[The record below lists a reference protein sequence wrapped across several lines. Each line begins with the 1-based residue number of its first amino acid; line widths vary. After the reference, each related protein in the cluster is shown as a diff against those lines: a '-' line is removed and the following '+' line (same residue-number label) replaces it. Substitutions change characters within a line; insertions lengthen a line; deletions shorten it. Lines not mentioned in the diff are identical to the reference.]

1 MVCLNDGVVTNVHT
15 IQHHAGCTNDVT
27 INPQLRLAA
36 QWHTEDVLTN
46 AALNGDSVQTGRRC
60 RVVLNAARFKGSATE
75 TVAINPA
82 LAITGIEILKQGYY
96 NPTTWRS
103 CRTVL
108 TPRGCVVGE

>member
-1 MVCLNDGVVTNVHT
+1 VVCLNDGVVTNVHT

-60 RVVLNAARFKGSATE
+60 RVVLTPPGSREAQRRPLRST
-75 TVAINPA
+75 P
-82 LAITGIEILKQGYY
+82 
-96 NPTTWRS
+96 PWRS
-103 CRTVL
+103 LASRS
-108 TPRGCVVGE
+108 